1 MGLFTKNETEKIAEV
16 IQDAQG
22 SILVTFRN
30 RHGPTKLLELWTD
43 LLSRLGLSGK
53 CLNWWSSSGTLGLI
67 ECDIDS
73 SVTVYGQWALADKNE
88 LIGVFEVDNDDV
100 VNIRE
105 GFDAGNIVAAE
116 MRAIRIGE
124 TGDRD

>member
-1 MGLFTKNETEKIAEV
+1 MELFNKDETEKIAEGLKG
-16 IQDAQG
+16 AQG
-22 SILVTFRN
+22 SVLVTFRN

-43 LLSRLGLSGK
+43 LLYSLGFRGK
-53 CLNWWSSSGTLGLI
+53 CLNWWSSSGTLGLV
-67 ECDIDS
+67 ECDVDS
-73 SVTVYGQWALADKNE
+73 SITIYGQWALADKNE

-105 GFDAGNIVAAE
+105 GFDAGNVVASE

-124 TGDRD
+124 TGDKD

>member
-1 MGLFTKNETEKIAEV
+1 MELFTKNETEKIAEGLLG
-16 IQDAQG
+16 AQG

-30 RHGPTKLLELWTD
+30 KHGPTKLLELWTG
-43 LLSRLGLSGK
+43 LLSRLGFGGK

-73 SVTVYGQWALADKNE
+73 RVTIYGQWALADKNE

-105 GFDAGNIVAAE
+105 GFDAGNVVASE

>member
-1 MGLFTKNETEKIAEV
+1 MELFTKNETKKIAEGL
-16 IQDAQG
+16 QGAQG
-22 SILVTFRN
+22 SVLVTFRN
-30 RHGPTKLLELWTD
+30 KHGPTKLLELWTG
-43 LLSRLGLSGK
+43 LLSRLGYSGK

-73 SVTVYGQWALADKNE
+73 SVTIYGQWALAEKNE

-105 GFDAGNIVAAE
+105 GFDAGNVVASE

-124 TGDRD
+124 TGDKD